1 MYKFNF
7 KILKKINNI
16 NHMYKGRIHTINNI
30 KEKEYLINIYKQKR
44 D

>member
-16 NHMYKGRIHTINNI
+16 NHMYKGRIHTINNT